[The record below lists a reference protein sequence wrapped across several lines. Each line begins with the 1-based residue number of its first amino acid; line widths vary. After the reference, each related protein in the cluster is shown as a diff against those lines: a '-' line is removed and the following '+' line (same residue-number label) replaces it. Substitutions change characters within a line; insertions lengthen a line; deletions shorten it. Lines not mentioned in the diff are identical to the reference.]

1 MTEEDEIN
9 EVFDAGHTVEK
20 ALKENGYS
28 EECTGTGSC
37 VTDMKFTRAMEFEYV
52 NKKNKPTQEFIDSIT
67 PEGFTAYLYLEKKTF
82 TVEISKNLS
91 LEEFKDLY
99 PVKTFVSFWERLLQS
114 IRFSVEENK
123 ELSVNFEKILAI
135 TLFDGFDGA
144 LRDMNFPVEDFAL
157 GFVIYGDELKEALRK
172 SFEKLIPKSNRAEFI
187 Y

>member
-9 EVFDAGHTVEK
+9 EVFDARHAVEK

-28 EECTGTGSC
+28 EECMGTGLC
-37 VTDMKFTRAMEFEYV
+37 VTDMKFTHVMEFEYI

-82 TVEISKNLS
+82 IVEISKNLS

-99 PVKTFVSFWERLLQS
+99 SIKTFVSFWERLLQS

-123 ELSVNFEKILAI
+123 ELSVNFEKILAM

-172 SFEKLIPKSNRAEFI
+172 SFEKLIPKNNRAEFI